1 MTLTP
6 RQKAAYQDLFD
17 FYSVGRS
24 IGIGPGKRLGEETY
38 TLRYELAPVQ
48 YVYTPNINEPTA
60 AGGLNPP
67 THDSTDTIKYEQTM
81 DDVRAGWL
89 VVCRSMSNGKRAPS
103 YGNCYRVAGDPKPN
117 PTRGNRP
124 ANEIS
129 ATVQSIDKRPPGIPE

>member
-6 RQKAAYQDLFD
+6 RQQAAYQDIFD
-17 FYSVGRS
+17 FYSVGRE
-24 IGIGPGKRLGEETY
+24 IDPVTKRLGEETV
-38 TLRYELAPVQ
+38 TLRYSGVRCQ

-81 DDVRAGWL
+81 NDVRAGWF
-89 VVCRSMSNGKRAPS
+89 VVCRSLSNGGHAPAW
-103 YGNCYRVAGDPKPN
+103 GNCYRVAGDPKPN

-129 ATVQSIDKRPPGIPE
+129 ATVQSIDRRPPGIPA